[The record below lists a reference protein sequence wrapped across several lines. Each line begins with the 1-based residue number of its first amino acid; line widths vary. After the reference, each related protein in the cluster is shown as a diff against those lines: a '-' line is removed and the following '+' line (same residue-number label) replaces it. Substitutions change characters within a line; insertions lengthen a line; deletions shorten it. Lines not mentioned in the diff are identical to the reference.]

1 MKITLLQRDIVWGNP
16 DINCKRAEEAI
27 LEAPLSDLY
36 VLPEMWST
44 GFATEPKGIAEK
56 EPSESLQWMHKM
68 ANRLNAAITGSIATQ
83 TKEGIYCNRLYFV
96 KPQQTEEVFYD
107 KHHLFSYG
115 GENNH
120 YTAGN
125 ERVVISWRGV
135 RFLLQICYDL
145 RFPVFARNHEDYD
158 CIIYVASWPT
168 SRIDAWNT
176 LLHARALENQCYV
189 IGVNRIGSDP
199 ACSYSGGTILIDA
212 YGKDV
217 VSCPMNQETSATAE
231 LDMNKLKGFRKK
243 FPVLKDRD

>member
-1 MKITLLQRDIVWGNP
+1 MTITLLQRDIIWSNP
-16 DINCKRAEEAI
+16 DINRKRAEKAI

-44 GFATEPKGIAEK
+44 GFLTEPKNMAEK

-68 ANRLNAAITGSIATQ
+68 ADKLDAAVTGSIATQ
-83 TKEGIYCNRLYFV
+83 TKDGIYCNRLYFV
-96 KPQQTEEVFYD
+96 KPHQAEEYFYD

-115 GENNH
+115 GENNY

-125 ERVVISWRGV
+125 DRVVIKWKGV

-168 SRIDAWNT
+168 SRLNAWIT
-176 LLHARALENQCYV
+176 LLHARAIENQCYV

-199 ACSYSGGTILIDA
+199 ACNYSGGTMFIDA
-212 YGKDV
+212 YGKDIA
-217 VSCPMNQETSATAE
+217 CCDMNKEMSITVE
-231 LDMNKLKGFRKK
+231 LDMDKLDGFSKK

>member
-1 MKITLLQRDIVWGNP
+1 MTITLLQRDIIWSNP
-16 DINCKRAEEAI
+16 DINRKRAEKAI

-44 GFATEPKGIAEK
+44 GFLTEPKNMAEK

-68 ANRLNAAITGSIATQ
+68 ADKLDAAVTGSIATQ
-83 TKEGIYCNRLYFV
+83 TKDGIYCNRLYFV
-96 KPQQTEEVFYD
+96 KPHQAEEYFYD

-115 GENNH
+115 GENNY

-125 ERVVISWRGV
+125 DRVVIKWKGV

-168 SRIDAWNT
+168 SRLNAWIT
-176 LLHARALENQCYV
+176 LLHARAIENQCYV

-199 ACSYSGGTILIDA
+199 ACNYSGGTMFIDA

-217 VSCPMNQETSATAE
+217 ACCDMNKEMSITVE
-231 LDMNKLKGFRKK
+231 LDMDKLDGFRKK

>member
-1 MKITLLQRDIVWGNP
+1 MKITLLQRDIIWSNP
-16 DINCKRAEEAI
+16 DINRKRTEKAI
-27 LEAPLSDLY
+27 LEAPSSDLY

-44 GFATEPKGIAEK
+44 GFTTEPQQLAEK
-56 EPSESLQWMHKM
+56 EPSESLQWMHRM
-68 ANRLNAAITGSIATQ
+68 ANKLDAAITGSIATQ
-83 TKEGIYCNRLYFV
+83 TKDDIYCNRLYFV

-115 GENNH
+115 GENNY

-125 ERVVISWRGV
+125 DRVVVKWRGI

-158 CIIYVASWPT
+158 SIIYVASWPT
-168 SRIDAWNT
+168 SRLNAWIT
-176 LLHARALENQCYV
+176 LLHARAIENQCYV

-199 ACSYSGGTILIDA
+199 ACNYNGGTMLIDA

-217 VSCPMNQETSATAE
+217 ACCNMNQEMSITAE
-231 LDMNKLKGFRKK
+231 LDMDKLDGFRKK